1 MKKFVLSIALFSFAL
16 CVFSQENSEK
26 IKTNEV
32 SLDWLDLALF
42 RTIDVSYEY
51 VKNADWG
58 FGATTRYNF
67 DKDNPFD
74 EKYSVTP
81 FFRYYFF
88 NKKDYGSKGFYAESF
103 LKLYGGEITEY
114 NYLYT
119 DEGYLYEKPTEKT
132 FFEAALGIGLGFKY
146 VSKRG
151 FVLDLNLG
159 GGRPLGISD
168 YNLDFV
174 GRSSVSFG
182 YRF

>member
-103 LKLYGGEITEY
+103 LKLYGGDDY
-114 NYLYT
+114 Y
-119 DEGYLYEKPTEKT
+119 TEKT